1 MDCHQGHNMGFTGRL
16 LINSWC
22 KAFKL
27 DELVFAGAAGSA
39 PELML
44 GKPMMAQRAAMMG
57 KQGVSYCI
65 ALPVGKQ
72 AGGGVKVAAIFAEAA
87 GKQLQAQE
95 GGPDVRMVP
104 AE

>member
-1 MDCHQGHNMGFTGRL
+1 
-16 LINSWC
+16 
-22 KAFKL
+22 
-27 DELVFAGAAGSA
+27 
-39 PELML
+39 ML

-65 ALPVGKQ
+65 ALPCP
-72 AGGGVKVAAIFAEAA
+72 GGGVKVAAIFAEAA

-95 GGPDVRMVP
+95 GGPDVHMIP

>member
-1 MDCHQGHNMGFTGRL
+1 
-16 LINSWC
+16 
-22 KAFKL
+22 
-27 DELVFAGAAGSA
+27 
-39 PELML
+39 
-44 GKPMMAQRAAMMG
+44 MG

-95 GGPDVRMVP
+95 GGPAVRMVP